1 MNPQVSYVTIVVAQ
15 SFAFR
20 RGIAN
25 GVGFCFRVAEV
36 HSSFLQKT
44 GENVQLRNVRNQN
57 KATQAAGRG
66 DLGGTEFILDGD

>member
-25 GVGFCFRVAEV
+25 GVGFCFRGAEV
-36 HSSFLQKT
+36 HSSFPAKNRGT
-44 GENVQLRNVRNQN
+44 GENVQY
-57 KATQAAGRG
+57 
-66 DLGGTEFILDGD
+66 